1 LVRADFVD
9 QLSSG
14 IYSLMPLGWRVH
26 KNIEQ
31 IIRQEINAIGAQEL
45 MMPVLQPKRLLQATG
60 HWSGFGSLLFK
71 TKDRAG
77 RIFGLSPTHEGVITN
92 LVKKRVSS
100 YKELPL
106 ALYQIQIKFR
116 NEMRATGG
124 LLRTREFI
132 MKDLY
137 SFHSSQKDLNIF
149 YEKVKGAYSRIF
161 KRCGL
166 SVKIVEAE
174 GGAIGGQKSHEF
186 MFLAQSGEDKIV
198 LCSSCGYGVNFE
210 LVGAIKS
217 CPDCG
222 SGVEIKRAIEGSHVF
237 DLGVKYSE
245 AMKAV
250 FRTKD
255 GKQNFM
261 IMGCYGIGLGRLMAA
276 IVESSYD
283 KQGIIWPDEVAPYQV
298 HLLGLGEEE
307 PEVQKRARVFY
318 KQLKSQGIEVLYDDR
333 RDAGSG
339 EKLVEADLIGIPWRV
354 VVSEKTVTRG
364 RLEIK
369 RRDEKKV
376 RLVTEKEL
384 FKLLT

>member
-1 LVRADFVD
+1 
-9 QLSSG
+9 
-14 IYSLMPLGWRVH
+14 MPLGWRVH

-31 IIRQEINAIGAQEL
+31 IIRQEMNAIGAQEL

-60 HWSGFGSLLFK
+60 HWGGFGSLLFK

-137 SFHSSQKDLNIF
+137 SFHSSQKDLNVF
-149 YEKVKGAYSRIF
+149 YEKVKRAYLRIF

-166 SVKIVEAE
+166 SVKVVEAE

-186 MFLAQSGEDKIV
+186 MFLARSGEDKIV

-210 LVGAIKS
+210 LVGAIKN

-222 SGVEIKRAIEGSHVF
+222 SGIEIKRAIEGSHVF
-237 DLGVKYSE
+237 DLGVKYSK

-250 FRTKD
+250 FRTRG
-255 GKQNFM
+255 GKQKFVL
-261 IMGCYGIGLGRLMAA
+261 MGCYGIGLGRLMAA
-276 IVESSYD
+276 VVESSHD
-283 KQGIIWPDEVAPYQV
+283 SQGIIWPDEIAPYQV
-298 HLLGLGEEE
+298 HLLGLGEENS
-307 PEVQKRARVFY
+307 EVQKRVGAIY
-318 KQLKSQGIEVLYDDR
+318 KQLKSRGIEVLYDDR
-333 RDAGSG
+333 RDVGSG
-339 EKLVEADLIGIPWRV
+339 EKLVEVDLIGIPWRV
-354 VVSEKTVTRG
+354 VVSEKTAAKD

-369 RRDEKKV
+369 RRGEKKV
-376 RLVTEKEL
+376 RLVTDKEL